1 MTWNTLIVTIE
12 GPVGIVRLNR
22 PAAMNALNAEMT
34 SELSHALDAF
44 EDDPAIGAIVLTGGD
59 TVFAAGADIKELR
72 DKTFADV
79 YGEQLITRSWERAAR
94 CRKPVIAAVAGHAI
108 GGGCELA
115 LMADIIVADETARL
129 ALPETRIGTIPG
141 AGGTQRLT
149 RIVGKAVAMDMIL
162 TGRPMPAD
170 EALARGVVSRVVPAG
185 RHLAEAVEIAARL
198 ATLSRPVLMLAKEAV
213 NQAHETHLAEGI
225 YVERRLLYSTFAT
238 EDRREGMTAFAEKR
252 KPAFTHR

>member
-1 MTWNTLIVTIE
+1 MTWTTLIVTTE
-12 GPVGIVRLNR
+12 GPVGIIRLNR
-22 PAAMNALNAEMT
+22 SAAMNALNTELTAE
-34 SELSHALDAF
+34 LFRALDAF
-44 EDDPAIGAIVLTGGD
+44 EDDPAIGAIVITGGD
-59 TVFAAGADIKELR
+59 AVFAAGADIKELR
-72 DKTFADV
+72 DKSFADV
-79 YGEQLITRSWERAAR
+79 FGEALITRTWERAAS

-108 GGGCELA
+108 GGGFELA

-149 RIVGKAVAMDMIL
+149 RIVGKAISMDMIM

-185 RHLAEAVEIAARL
+185 RHIAEAVEIGARL
-198 ATLSRPVLMLAKEAV
+198 SALSRPILMLAKEAV

-252 KPAFTHR
+252 KPAFTNR